1 MYLQL
6 IACLCRLEIIMK
18 NKGNQRHLTFEQRVD
33 IEKGLTENKSFTEIG
48 RIIGKNPSTISK
60 EVRLHAHTK
69 ERPDSGYTHPPCIH
83 RKNCKVTCLC
93 DKMCGIHC
101 KLCRKPSFAALIY
114 VPHMRQLNVRNWIN
128 LPTYVMA
135 VVKRSIV
142 LCPESFIH
150 PNMPMMSTVAC

>member
-18 NKGNQRHLTFEQRVD
+18 NKGNQKHLNSVLISRKV
-33 IEKGLTENKSFTEIG
+33 LL
-48 RIIGKNPSTISK
+48 RI
-60 EVRLHAHTK
+60 
-69 ERPDSGYTHPPCIH
+69 
-83 RKNCKVTCLC
+83 
-93 DKMCGIHC
+93 
-101 KLCRKPSFAALIY
+101 KPSLKLDELLVKIHLPYQRKYVSTHIQKNVRIQVTLILHVFIERTVRWHACVIRCVAFIVSFAENHPFAALIY

-128 LPTYVMA
+128 HPTYVMA
-135 VVKRSIV
+135 VVKRPIV